1 MNLNFWNGLS
11 KWSQDTFG
19 LDKDRGHYGPLLH
32 LKKEVDEV
40 LENPADIIKYADCIF
55 LVYDAARRAGF
66 SYEQLEQACFEKLQI
81 NKARAW
87 PKPISDQPVEH
98 VREI

>member
-19 LDKDRGHYGPLLH
+19 LDKDRGPNGPLLH

-40 LENPADIIKYADCIF
+40 LENPTDIVEYADCIF

-66 SYEQLEQACFEKLQI
+66 SYGQLEQACFEKLRI
-81 NKARAW
+81 NKARTW
-87 PKPISDQPVEH
+87 PKPTSNQPVEH